1 MADRGRTYDPAF
13 VEKLRRTL
21 AEKASEPPPRDAY
34 TTREAVRE
42 MRSEIREMERAGW
55 RREQIVELLRE
66 QGFHVTVNTLR
77 TYLRDPAQAE
87 DLAAGRAQPQRSAG
101 RRTPAEA
108 RRGEAAR
115 RHSGFDEDV

>member
-21 AEKASEPPPRDAY
+21 AEKAEEAPPRDAY
-34 TTREAVRE
+34 TTREAVRQ
-42 MRSEIREMERAGW
+42 MRDEIRAMEQAGW
-55 RREQIVELLRE
+55 RREQIVEVLRE

-77 TYLRDPAQAE
+77 TYLRDPGKAE
-87 DLAAGRAQPQRSAG
+87 DLAAGRGQQG
-101 RRTPAEA
+101 Q
-108 RRGEAAR
+108 RRGQRAPANTSRSEAAR

>member
-13 VEKLRRTL
+13 VEKLRQTL
-21 AEKASEPPPRDAY
+21 AERASEPPPREAY
-34 TTREAVRE
+34 TTREAVRQ
-42 MRSEIREMERAGW
+42 MRDEIREMENAGW

-77 TYLRDPAQAE
+77 TYLRDTAKAEQIASTRGQERNRRAPA
-87 DLAAGRAQPQRSAG
+87 G
-101 RRTPAEA
+101 T